1 MNIYKSKTKLGEAV
15 QLKFDLAQHSRD
27 SKLLTRLQNW
37 LGLGS
42 VNKHSQNAVMFTTTK
57 FSDFTEYLIPFF
69 DKYQIIGVKFE
80 DYQDLKKVAQLM
92 EKKAHL
98 TIEGLEE
105 IRIIKAKMNRGRSQ
119 HYEVLRG
126 GLFYE
131 VDASYLNDKSDRLAI
146 YINRFIWIK

>member
-1 MNIYKSKTKLGEAV
+1 
-15 QLKFDLAQHSRD
+15 
-27 SKLLTRLQNW
+27 
-37 LGLGS
+37 
-42 VNKHSQNAVMFTTTK
+42 MFTTTK

-119 HYEVLRG
+119 HYEVRSTK
-126 GLFYE
+126 YE
-131 VDASYLNDKSDRLAI
+131 VRSTKYEVRSTKRRVVL
-146 YINRFIWIK
+146 